1 MSLIHVSLI
10 LVLTVLVWR
19 NGYLTKTLNTI
30 ISAPI
35 NVSRLLLLC
44 IMIIDRQLVGLSML
58 EKPGQIAEQI
68 QKYTDLPIPASKW
81 PRERQICGGPSLL
94 SQMGE

>member
-1 MSLIHVSLI
+1 MSLIHVSLL
-10 LVLTVLVWR
+10 LVLAVVVWC

-35 NVSRLLLLC
+35 NVSLLLLLC
-44 IMIIDRQLVGLSML
+44 ITIIDSHLVGLSML

-68 QKYTDLPIPASKW
+68 QKYTNLPIPASKW

-94 SQMGE
+94 PQMGE